1 MKEFAQ
7 LIDALLLARFE
18 RDKQQVLADFIQN
31 NSENESYVAMRS
43 RSGLFRIE
51 GI

>member
-7 LIDALLLARFE
+7 LIDSLLLSRFE
-18 RDKQQVLADFIQN
+18 RDKQQIWMDYIQN
-31 NSENESYVAMRS
+31 NSEIESYVAMRS

>member
-1 MKEFAQ
+1 MKQFAQ
-7 LIDALLLARFE
+7 LIEALLLARFE
-18 RDKQQVLADFIQN
+18 KDKQQVWADFIQN

-43 RSGLFRIE
+43 RNGLFRIG